1 MPVDERP
8 FVFVDPGSDA
18 RLSNPSRRSRTSST
32 PFTQRSSR
40 PSQARARSGA
50 FAARTSAPRRQSPS
64 WYDGPDER
72 ALREEQAK
80 RTRPRTEAR
89 EMEEERPAGK
99 VSLAQRV
106 RKLVAKRKADKM
118 FGAADAPASG
128 ESGPRAAVYK
138 GEMGASQRRASRMQ
152 GAAADEDQGKR
163 RRRSLRFGFGPKL
176 RIAAAMVGCLA
187 LMCVFLYQPAQQYY
201 SAMRHNAAL
210 EAEYT
215 ALQQRDEALQDSV
228 DSLSTEAGMED
239 LAREQLDWVKSGE
252 VAVSASGLEAD
263 SDSTS
268 SSIPPNV
275 ATGSIEPP
283 DTWYSGIL
291 DPLFGVN

>member
-1 MPVDERP
+1 
-8 FVFVDPGSDA
+8 
-18 RLSNPSRRSRTSST
+18 
-32 PFTQRSSR
+32 
-40 PSQARARSGA
+40 
-50 FAARTSAPRRQSPS
+50 
-64 WYDGPDER
+64 
-72 ALREEQAK
+72 
-80 RTRPRTEAR
+80 
-89 EMEEERPAGK
+89 MEEERPAGK
-99 VSLAQRV
+99 ASLAQRV

-252 VAVSASGLEAD
+252 VAVSVSGLEAD